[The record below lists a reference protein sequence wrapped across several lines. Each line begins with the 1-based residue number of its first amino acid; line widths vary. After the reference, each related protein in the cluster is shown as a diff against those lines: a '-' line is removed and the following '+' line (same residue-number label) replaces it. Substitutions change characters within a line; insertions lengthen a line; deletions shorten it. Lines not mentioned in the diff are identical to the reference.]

1 MGAGTEGPTIDR
13 AGDREDDLSL
23 FLWLVEEL
31 RRFEAQSDP
40 NPEHNT
46 DASSRPVRG
55 LRRAAATVAA
65 RLDED

>member
-1 MGAGTEGPTIDR
+1 MGAGTEGPAIDR

-40 NPEHNT
+40 DPEHDT

>member
-1 MGAGTEGPTIDR
+1 MTARTT
-13 AGDREDDLSL
+13 SL

-40 NPEHNT
+40 DPEHNT

-65 RLDED
+65 RLDEDRPRGRL

>member
-1 MGAGTEGPTIDR
+1 MDAGARGAAVGRTGE
-13 AGDREDDLSL
+13 REDDLSL

-31 RRFEAQSDP
+31 RRFEAQ
-40 NPEHNT
+40 PEPGPERSAD
-46 DASSRPVRG
+46 DASRRARG

>member
-1 MGAGTEGPTIDR
+1 VGAGTEGPTIDR

-40 NPEHNT
+40 DPEHNT

-65 RLDED
+65 RLVED